1 MARKKEKSTLPLL
14 MGAIAFGIAAALLS
28 MFYLKSERA
37 ALLAS
42 LKGPEYSNVAVVVAT
57 SDLPKGTVISA
68 DNFAIAEFPEN
79 FVHSDAVD
87 PDEFD
92 SYQGRSL
99 TENLG
104 YGQSLLRSFMDESFP
119 VDFSDIIPKG
129 HRAMTVTVDEIN
141 SIAGQIRPGNRID
154 ILVNIPYSASGF
166 NPTAIAAGTGAGMP
180 AGLAELIPAN
190 LLNLAPDL
198 IATALAAATPPEVI
212 IPVVQNMRVLATGK
226 DAYNETL
233 DELRQPQHRRDSTY
247 TNLTLDVTVQQ
258 AALLTTAQD
267 NGELLALL
275 RNRGDDSSA
284 DFTSLS
290 ARDLFDNARKMA
302 REEAKRKAAASIPA
316 GVDENG
322 NLVNAN
328 GDTIMSKE
336 QLAAAGY
343 TLNENG
349 EIVDKDGNVIDPG
362 SLVVGANG
370 EVMTKEQLAAAGFKV
385 NENGE
390 IVDANGN
397 IVDPSNIVVSSDGT
411 VITRDQLAAAGYSV
425 NENGEIVDANGKIVD
440 PNEILISADGSV
452 MTKAQLDAAGL
463 SINENGEIVDKDGNV
478 VDVKDI
484 VIAAD
489 GSVMTKAQLDAAGL
503 SINENGEIVDKNGNV
518 VDPDDIIMGAD
529 GSIITRQELEKA
541 GLRVNENGEIVDKN
555 GKVVSGKQLASKLG
569 RPELANAGSFTTAE
583 ARAAARGVPTRSAGA
598 TAVDMIIGGASE
610 DGVSK
615 IGKLPI
621 NE

>member
-1 MARKKEKSTLPLL
+1 MARKKEQSVLPLL

-42 LKGPEYSNVAVVVAT
+42 LKGPEYANIAVVVA
-57 SDLPKGTVISA
+57 SRDLPKGTVIDA
-68 DNFAIAEFPEN
+68 DNFAIAQVPEN
-79 FVHSDAVD
+79 YVHDDAIT
-87 PDEFD
+87 PDYFGNYE
-92 SYQGRSL
+92 GRSL

-104 YGQSLLRSFMDESFP
+104 IGKTLLRSFMDESFP

-154 ILVNIPYSASGF
+154 LLVNIPFSASGF
-166 NPTAIAAGTGAGMP
+166 NPAAIAAGYGGALP
-180 AGLAELIPAN
+180 AGLEDIIPAN

-198 IATALAAATPPEVI
+198 IATALAAAVPPEVI
-212 IPVVQNMRVLATGK
+212 IPVVQNLRVLATGK
-226 DAYNETL
+226 EAYNETL
-233 DELRQPQHRRDSTY
+233 DELRQPQQRRESNY
-247 TNLTLDVTVQQ
+247 TSLTLDVTVEQ

-284 DFTSLS
+284 EFTSVS
-290 ARDLFDNARKMA
+290 SRDLFENARRMA
-302 REEAKRKAAASIPA
+302 REEEKRKAAASIPT

-336 QLAAAGY
+336 QLAANGY
-343 TLNENG
+343 TVNEKG
-349 EIVDKDGNVIDPG
+349 EIVDKDGNIVDPDE
-362 SLVVGANG
+362 LVMVNG
-370 EVMTKEQLAAAGFKV
+370 KLMTKTQLDELGMKV

-397 IVDPSNIVVSSDGT
+397 VVDPNNIVVTSNGT
-411 VITRDQLAAAGYSV
+411 VISKEQLANLGYTV
-425 NENGEIVDANGKIVD
+425 NENGDIVDANGKIVD
-440 PNEILISADGSV
+440 PNEIVMVNGKV
-452 MTKAQLDAAGL
+452 MTRTQLAELG
-463 SINENGEIVDKDGNV
+463 IKVNENGELVDKDGNV
-478 VDVKDI
+478 IDPSTLVVTRNG
-484 VIAAD
+484 VL
-489 GSVMTKAQLDAAGL
+489 MTKEQMDKAGI
-503 SINENGEIVDKNGNV
+503 SMNEKGELVDKDGNV
-518 VDPDDIIMGAD
+518 IDPSDIIIGKN
-529 GSIITRQELEKA
+529 GSIITRQELEKK

-555 GKVVSGKQLASKLG
+555 GNVVSGEKLARALG
-569 RPELANAGSFTTAE
+569 RPELANEGGFATAE
-583 ARAAARGVPTRSAGA
+583 ARAASRGVTGRA
-598 TAVDMIIGGASE
+598 TAPSAVDLILGGSSE

-615 IGKLPI
+615 IGKLPV